1 VRVFSK
7 DNTYMAVRLSA
18 PRHRSVREEIA
29 NSVTHGIGLAL
40 SVAGLALLVV
50 FASLY
55 GTVWHVV
62 GSSIYG
68 ATLVVLF
75 TASTLYHSARTPKL
89 KHAFKVADHCCIFLL
104 IAGTYTPYTI
114 TNLRGGWG
122 WALFGVVW
130 GFAVFGIVFKVL
142 FVNKFRIASSI
153 GYVVM
158 GWLVVIA
165 IKPMVE
171 VVPLDNLMWLAAGGI
186 AYTAGLVFY
195 ATDHVPYSHT
205 IWHMFVLTGSFCHY
219 YAVMACI
226 LQLRA

>member
-1 VRVFSK
+1 
-7 DNTYMAVRLSA
+7 MAVRLSA
-18 PRHRSVREEIA
+18 PRHRSAREETA

-89 KHAFKVADHCCIFLL
+89 KHAFKIADHCCIFLL

-158 GWLVVIA
+158 GWLAVIA

-195 ATDHVPYSHT
+195 VTDRVPYSHT
-205 IWHMFVLTGSFCHY
+205 VWHMFVLTGSFCHY

>member
-1 VRVFSK
+1 
-7 DNTYMAVRLSA
+7 MAVRLSA

-40 SVAGLALLVV
+40 SIAGLALLVI

-195 ATDHVPYSHT
+195 ATDRVPYSHT